1 MKIKDLLGEDDFGK
15 IAAVTGDKITIDKP
29 DGTKVDVAKKALMP
43 DPSNPNAVTIDPNAA
58 GGLKPGMDV
67 DTTTQEEVEVGGDP
81 TDDFIDDV
89 VDDTYGVQ
97 EDESDVG
104 TMPTTE
110 YVKGIYS
117 VAAQNGMAAP
127 EVEAVKKQMVLAPNG
142 EVDIMATMQKALAA
156 LQSPELQKMLKDLDD
171 LVKKAEAQQGASQA
185 TPTSAPDQSSQT
197 TMEEADNKLL
207 QQMKNIAGINTTTS
221 KPSYSKD
228 LTRYLQI
235 AGLR

>member
-43 DPSNPNAVTIDPNAA
+43 DPNNPNSVTIDPNAA

-67 DTTTQEEVEVGGDP
+67 DTTTQEEVEIGGDP

-171 LVKKAEAQQGASQA
+171 LVKKAEAQQGVSP
-185 TPTSAPDQSSQT
+185 TPAPDQSSQT
-197 TMEEADNKLL
+197 TMKETDDKLL
-207 QQMKNIAGINTTTS
+207 QQMKNIAGISS
-221 KPSYSKD
+221 KTVKSSYSKD
-228 LTRYLQI
+228 LAQYLQI